1 MESLKNN
8 NSYNTKERIPTKSLL
23 SFSHLMTDEKV
34 DQKKKENEANKG
46 LKIFSLF
53 SKSSITIRIYAVMNL

>member
-34 DQKKKENEANKG
+34 NQKKEKEANKG
-46 LKIFSLF
+46 LKIFYLF